1 MRSTFRIAGKDLRE
15 RLRDRSALMIAVVL
29 PLALT
34 FVYNLVF
41 GSAGQ
46 PRAFRYAVADL
57 DRGSIAQAFVGGA
70 LHELTARGII
80 TVRTAPDDAAATR
93 LAQQGTVDA
102 AFIIPAGFSAAAM
115 SPGGAALSVVG
126 SADSPTGAA
135 VARAIAQSY
144 TENLNTIRI
153 SIAVSQAGA
162 ALTPQQ
168 IAVLSEQVAHAA
180 APLALRD
187 ASASRK
193 ILDSKTY
200 FAAGMAVFF
209 LFFTVQFGVA
219 SLIDERANGT
229 LNRLLSMPV
238 RAGEILAGKLLTS
251 VLVGLVSMTVLTTAT
266 SLVMGAHW
274 GDPAAVALLV
284 LAGVLA
290 ATGLTALV
298 CSLARTAE
306 QAGSW
311 QAVLA
316 TLLGLLGGVFFP
328 IAQMGGF
335 AAAAS
340 KLSPH
345 SWFLR
350 GLGEL
355 AGGGGIAAVLPAVAA
370 LLTFAVVTGG
380 IATVR
385 IGRAMRP

>member
-1 MRSTFRIAGKDLRE
+1 
-15 RLRDRSALMIAVVL
+15 
-29 PLALT
+29 
-34 FVYNLVF
+34 
-41 GSAGQ
+41 
-46 PRAFRYAVADL
+46 
-57 DRGSIAQAFVGGA
+57 
-70 LHELTARGII
+70 
-80 TVRTAPDDAAATR
+80 
-93 LAQQGTVDA
+93 
-102 AFIIPAGFSAAAM
+102 
-115 SPGGAALSVVG
+115 
-126 SADSPTGAA
+126 
-135 VARAIAQSY
+135 
-144 TENLNTIRI
+144 
-153 SIAVSQAGA
+153 
-162 ALTPQQ
+162 
-168 IAVLSEQVAHAA
+168 
-180 APLALRD
+180 LALRD

-290 ATGLTALV
+290 ATGVTALV